1 MVYEKRRILF
11 VGGIPA
17 LLSEQSIFDYFSKF
31 GQVIKVRVMKEK
43 KTKEPKGYAY
53 VTMADYRI
61 VDKILD
67 LSHVIENRK
76 VDCQLASRKGEKKI
90 WKDEQKKRRVF
101 VTNLPSDID
110 GDRLQQLFASFGPI
124 RNSYVISDYETR
136 ESKGYGYVEFLDPQD
151 VIKVLIAFQSNLED
165 PNQIHCLPYLGRH
178 EQKSQGW
185 SQIPDAELEGK
196 HSNQDTGSAEHLE
209 PLEHS
214 VSIKPKNID
223 STCEAANKSQVV
235 DSGMTDQLCAASPLN
250 KTNILSPAYGTHS
263 PGSDV
268 VNLRFN
274 IGRHASWMNK
284 QVNESFSM
292 RDHVAKK
299 TTNFTQNS
307 RLVKNSS
314 QNTVK
319 LYRQF

>member
-17 LLSEQSIFDYFSKF
+17 LLSEQSIFDYFSTF
-31 GQVIKVRVMKEK
+31 GQVIKVRIMKEK

-101 VTNLPSDID
+101 VTNLPSDVD

-151 VIKVLIAFQSNLED
+151 VTKVLIAFQSNLED
-165 PNQIHCLPYLGRH
+165 PTQIHCLPYLGRH

-185 SQIPDAELEGK
+185 SQIPDSALDGKQSDLDTRSTEL
-196 HSNQDTGSAEHLE
+196 LE
-209 PLEHS
+209 PS
-214 VSIKPKNID
+214 ASCKPKNND
-223 STCEAANKSQVV
+223 STCEMANKSQVV
-235 DSGMTDQLCAASPLN
+235 DSGKTDQLCATSLLT
-250 KTNILSPAYGTHS
+250 KTKVLSARHATPEL
-263 PGSDV
+263 GSDDA
-268 VNLRFN
+268 NLRFN
-274 IGRHASWMNK
+274 IGSTAGWMNK
-284 QVNESFSM
+284 LVNESFSK

-299 TTNFTQNS
+299 ATNFIQFT
-307 RLVKNSS
+307 RLAKNSS
-314 QNTVK
+314 KNFGK